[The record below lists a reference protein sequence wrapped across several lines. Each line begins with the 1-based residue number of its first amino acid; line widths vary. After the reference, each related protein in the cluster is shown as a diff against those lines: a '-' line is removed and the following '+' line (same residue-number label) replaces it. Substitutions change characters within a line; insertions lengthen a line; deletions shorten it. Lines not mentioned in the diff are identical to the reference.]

1 MGSTPSKPLLEWTSQ
16 ELAVALERLGSQ
28 HAVYA
33 PTILDNG
40 VDGALLYNFSDQ
52 EFAETLT
59 DLNITNRLHCRVL
72 TKEWNQHKKQQEP
85 STATPTSVQTGVMED
100 DDNDAELPMG
110 RTSNSCNNN
119 DDNTPRILSDAAL
132 MGTPPPPSSDHQS
145 HPPAPTTT
153 TTTTSKRRSNVSFQ
167 LDCTTTNDWA
177 AGFHSSHGST
187 NEDYHHHPNN
197 NNRTNTI
204 NHHPHPY
211 GESYSGLSTSTTTRF
226 QNNKRSS
233 ISDQLLRLHQS
244 DTSLYTG
251 VQILDPDGHMSLSS
265 IYKPKDPFFFKKR
278 SNNNRPRPQVQQEQV
293 PQPQAQPIWTNHL
306 FAAETENQV
315 RLKEVL
321 QQRNLVLASQI
332 QKAKP
337 VSSSS
342 S

>member
-16 ELAVALERLGSQ
+16 ELALALERLGSQ
-28 HAVYA
+28 HAAYA

-85 STATPTSVQTGVMED
+85 STATTTSVPMGVMED
-100 DDNDAELPMG
+100 DDDAELPMD
-110 RTSNSCNNN
+110 RTSNSSNN
-119 DDNTPRILSDAAL
+119 DDDTATILSDPAPMDTPL
-132 MGTPPPPSSDHQS
+132 PPPPSFDRLS
-145 HPPAPTTT
+145 HTPAPAIATTT
-153 TTTTSKRRSNVSFQ
+153 ITSKRRSNVSFQ
-167 LDCTTTNDWA
+167 LDSTTSNDWA
-177 AGFHSSHGST
+177 AVFHSHGST
-187 NEDYHHHPNN
+187 NEDCDHHPNN
-197 NNRTNTI
+197 NKNKNSTI
-204 NHHPHPY
+204 HHNHPY
-211 GESYSGLSTSTTTRF
+211 GESYSGPSTTSTTF

-251 VQILDPDGHMSLSS
+251 IQILDPDGHMSLSS
-265 IYKPKDPFFFKKR
+265 IYKPKDPFLFRKR
-278 SNNNRPRPQVQQEQV
+278 SNNNRLRPRPQVQQQV
-293 PQPQAQPIWTNHL
+293 PQAQPIWNNHL
-306 FAAETENQV
+306 FAAETETQV
-315 RLKEVL
+315 RLKQVL